1 MSKAVVGLL
10 AGGAATVVVGA
21 GGFLA
26 YNQLSQPNT
35 SNVSVQQAN
44 TNTKPTRSIKS
55 ELLGTWVQTFKT
67 DDPDNPKNKIE
78 FTADEVITYTE
89 VVTYTDEEVPQKKKN
104 TETDKGKYKIFC
116 GQFLELKDGKSEAVT
131 IGKFTIDGDELTIA
145 GKTKDL
151 DKKYKRESRNTAANT
166 STDTAD
172 STAEE
177 VTLNP
182 KDLVGTWIDTEKPEF
197 KYVFTEDKMTAS
209 RNDEQMDEGIYK
221 LPCGQVLESTDERGI
236 NLFFKVTIEGSEMTI
251 YRNGEKY
258 KLRRESAGDNLKTD
272 NVENTSSPSPQSEN
286 GGTESNGLPTP
297 EMEFLETQFDF
308 ATVNEGEKVSYT
320 YEFKNTGKSPLMIS
334 NVKPSCVCT
343 TVNFPKEPI
352 QPGQWGQLTVTFDS
366 KNKAG
371 KRYQKVTITANTDPP
386 QSYLYLTGE
395 VR

>member
-1 MSKAVVGLL
+1 MSKTVVGLL

-44 TNTKPTRSIKS
+44 TNTKPIRSIKS

-78 FTADEVITYTE
+78 FTEDEVITSTE

-104 TETDKGKYKIFC
+104 TETEKGKYRIFC

-145 GKTKDL
+145 GRTKDL
-151 DKKYKRESRNTAANT
+151 DKKYKRESRNTVANT

-172 STAEE
+172 SNTEE
-177 VTLNP
+177 VTLNQ

-209 RNDEQMDEGIYK
+209 RNDEQMDEGKYK
-221 LPCGQVLESTDERGI
+221 LPCGQILESTNERGFV
-236 NLFFKVTIEGSEMTI
+236 LFSKVTIEGSEMTI

-258 KLRRESAGDNLKTD
+258 KLRRESAANCSDPNNPAD
-272 NVENTSSPSPQSEN
+272 RTSASNETELEN
-286 GGTESNGLPTP
+286 GKAKDRIAQEQTTK
-297 EMEFLETQFDF
+297 DIR
-308 ATVNEGEKVSYT
+308 KV
-320 YEFKNTGKSPLMIS
+320 G
-334 NVKPSCVCT
+334 
-343 TVNFPKEPI
+343 
-352 QPGQWGQLTVTFDS
+352 
-366 KNKAG
+366 
-371 KRYQKVTITANTDPP
+371 TAN
-386 QSYLYLTGE
+386 G
-395 VR
+395 